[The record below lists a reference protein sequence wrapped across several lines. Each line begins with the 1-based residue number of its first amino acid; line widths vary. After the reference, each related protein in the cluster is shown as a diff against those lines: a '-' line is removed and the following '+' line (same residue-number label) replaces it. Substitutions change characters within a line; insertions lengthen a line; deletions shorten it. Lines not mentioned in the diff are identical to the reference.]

1 MTLQQAIQGKK
12 TIWFTLTKQ
21 WYDMIHDGI
30 KKEEYRE
37 TKDHWARRLF
47 KDYDFDAAIFRNGY
61 SSDSPTMVVEVA
73 KQPTIGEG
81 RPEWGAEEGKKYF
94 VTGLGRVLW
103 SSEMGKAA

>member
-47 KDYDFDAAIFRNGY
+47 KDYDFGFNKLAFQCNLFC
-61 SSDSPTMVVEVA
+61 VVCC
-73 KQPTIGEG
+73 
-81 RPEWGAEEGKKYF
+81 
-94 VTGLGRVLW
+94 
-103 SSEMGKAA
+103 